1 MGNKE
6 NNIKKPGFKTLSIH
20 HGETFAEETGCVMPP
35 IFSTSTFKHGN
46 KDNFDYTRSGNPNF
60 RILENI
66 LKSIEDSKYCTV
78 FGSGISAVTA
88 ISSTLKSGD
97 KILCESNLYGCTV
110 RMFEKVFKKFGL
122 EVLYTDFT
130 NENNIKKISYFEPTL
145 IWLES
150 PTNPLLKVLDIKA
163 ICDEA
168 NKLQIPVVVDNT
180 FSTSLIQKPLELGAT
195 LSLVSTT
202 KFINGHSDAL
212 GGAVLTNNEVWNS
225 KMLFSQKALGLQPSP
240 FDSWLITRGVKTL
253 PLRVEQQTRSAKLI
267 SEELENHKII
277 SKVIYPFNQ
286 KHPQFNLAKSQMRS
300 GGSMITIKLNLNKE
314 DTFKFCKSLKYFSL
328 AESLGGVES
337 LICHPATMTHA
348 SVDDETKNLLGID
361 DALVRLSIGCEETND
376 LISDILFALNKF

>member
-130 NENNIKKISYFEPTL
+130 NENNIKKISGNNSLRFIFASL
-145 IWLES
+145 FFNES
-150 PTNPLLKVLDIKA
+150 QRQHPCL
-163 ICDEA
+163 
-168 NKLQIPVVVDNT
+168 
-180 FSTSLIQKPLELGAT
+180 
-195 LSLVSTT
+195 T
-202 KFINGHSDAL
+202 KINIFIH
-212 GGAVLTNNEVWNS
+212 
-225 KMLFSQKALGLQPSP
+225 
-240 FDSWLITRGVKTL
+240 
-253 PLRVEQQTRSAKLI
+253 
-267 SEELENHKII
+267 
-277 SKVIYPFNQ
+277 
-286 KHPQFNLAKSQMRS
+286 
-300 GGSMITIKLNLNKE
+300 
-314 DTFKFCKSLKYFSL
+314 
-328 AESLGGVES
+328 
-337 LICHPATMTHA
+337 
-348 SVDDETKNLLGID
+348 
-361 DALVRLSIGCEETND
+361 LVRHRVTSTG
-376 LISDILFALNKF
+376 S

>member
-1 MGNKE
+1 MRNKE

-168 NKLQIPVVVDNT
+168 NKLEIPVVVDNT
-180 FSTSLIQKPLELGAT
+180 FSTALIQKPLDLSAT
-195 LSLVSTT
+195 LSVVSTT

-212 GGAVLTNNEVWNS
+212 GGAVLTNNEEWNS

-240 FDSWLITRGVKTL
+240 FDL
-253 PLRVEQQTRSAKLI
+253 
-267 SEELENHKII
+267 
-277 SKVIYPFNQ
+277 
-286 KHPQFNLAKSQMRS
+286 
-300 GGSMITIKLNLNKE
+300 
-314 DTFKFCKSLKYFSL
+314 
-328 AESLGGVES
+328 S
-337 LICHPATMTHA
+337 LIH
-348 SVDDETKNLLGID
+348 I
-361 DALVRLSIGCEETND
+361 
-376 LISDILFALNKF
+376 